1 MPDSRRLPFEHLI
14 DDGSFEAAS
23 DSLGSPDPLAFPN
36 YEAAL
41 DASRISS
48 GTDESVTAGT
58 ATICGHEIEIAG
70 FDFAF
75 LGGSMGEVAGERV
88 ARSIERAIERGVPFV
103 MRAASGGARMQEGMR
118 SLIQMPKLVAAR
130 AALAEAHLPYIAV
143 LGDPSTGG
151 VLASV
156 GALADVTVAETGATV
171 GFAGPRVVETVTG
184 SLPSTSSHTASSA
197 LGNGML
203 DAVLR
208 IDEVRTSLGG
218 LLDVLASD
226 EPEEVA
232 APATVDGADID
243 PWEAV
248 EAARAQGRPTG
259 PELAREM
266 GSQTF
271 VLRGDRAGSD
281 DTALYALVSRVR
293 GRRVL
298 VMALDRNYSPRPA
311 AFRKAKRCLALASR
325 LQIPV
330 VTLIDTK
337 GADPSEISEAGGI
350 AWEIASLFE
359 SMLATPVPVVA
370 CVTGEGGSGGALAFA
385 AGDALLIYD
394 HAVFSVIGPEAAAAI
409 LWRDAERAPDAARAL
424 KPTARELR
432 RLGIADAVLP
442 EPVGGEALADAVAY
456 HLARIDHGPD
466 LVARRRN
473 RWRNLGS

>member
-1 MPDSRRLPFEHLI
+1 MSDKRRLPFEHLI
-14 DDGSFEAAS
+14 DEGSFKAVT
-23 DSLGSPDPLAFPN
+23 DSLGSTDPLSFPD

-41 DASRISS
+41 DASRASS
-48 GTDESVTAGT
+48 GTDESVSAGA
-58 ATICGHEIEIAG
+58 ATICGHDVEIAG
-70 FDFAF
+70 FDFSF

-88 ARSIERAIERGVPFV
+88 ARAIERAVERDVPFV

-130 AALAEAHLPYIAV
+130 ASMAEAHVPYVAV

-151 VLASV
+151 VLASL
-156 GALADVTVAETGATV
+156 GALADVTFAETGATV
-171 GFAGPRVVETVTG
+171 GFAGPRVVETITG
-184 SLPSTSSHTASSA
+184 ALPSTSSHTAGSA

-208 IDEVRTSLGG
+208 VDEVRTALGG
-218 LLDVLASD
+218 LLDVLAPD

-232 APATVDGADID
+232 APTTVDGEDVD
-243 PWEAV
+243 PWAAI
-248 EAARAQGRPTG
+248 EAARDDSRPTG
-259 PELAREM
+259 PDLARQL
-266 GSQTF
+266 GTQGF

-281 DTALYALVSRVR
+281 DTALYTMVSRIH
-293 GRRVL
+293 GRRTV
-298 VMALDRNYSPRPA
+298 VMALDRGSSPRPA
-311 AFRKAKRCLALASR
+311 AFRKAKRCLSLAAR
-325 LQIPV
+325 LRMPV
-330 VTLIDTK
+330 VTLIDTR
-337 GADPSEISEAGGI
+337 GADPSETSEAGGI

-359 SMLATPVPVVA
+359 SMLAVPVPVVA
-370 CVTGEGGSGGALAFA
+370 IVTGEGGSGGALAFA

-424 KPTARELR
+424 KLTAGELK

-442 EPVGGEALADAVAY
+442 EPVSGETLAGAVAY
-456 HLARIDHGPD
+456 HLAHIDNGPD